1 MLLCSCS
8 STNKSLHGQRKTK
21 LFNCLLISQK
31 HYKRYKKSESATL
44 FRISRKFLLP
54 ICNNIIMFTFSKI
67 SPFLVSMMSSFTW
80 QLLTNYCVFAFYLK
94 CYNIYLDTENSK
106 YYQPAFKIDN
116 MTRTIGWHFIWVISH
131 ALLFLQWLFVVF
143 FFAYYRETYKEEK
156 KKERPKSI
164 PWLITTL
171 RFMMK
176 IFLHFFLLKP
186 RVFKLFNFSSY
197 QWSVCISFVKC
208 ISSIYLLICWV
219 HGCIFDV

>member
-1 MLLCSCS
+1 
-8 STNKSLHGQRKTK
+8 
-21 LFNCLLISQK
+21 
-31 HYKRYKKSESATL
+31 
-44 FRISRKFLLP
+44 
-54 ICNNIIMFTFSKI
+54 MFTFSKI
-67 SPFLVSMMSSFTW
+67 LPFLVSMRSSFTRH
-80 QLLTNYCVFAFYLK
+80 LLTNYCVFAFYLK

-131 ALLFLQWLFVVF
+131 ALLFLLWLFVVF
-143 FFAYYRETYKEEK
+143 LPIIAKLIK
-156 KKERPKSI
+156 KKKKKKDQNLRTI

-208 ISSIYLLICWV
+208 ILKLYISFDLLGSWLYIWRITFLIHIKPDCRSV
-219 HGCIFDV
+219 FANH